1 MTDRTS
7 ASGPGIGVSRRGNP
21 SPDSRLPTPDSR
33 LRSRNRNIA
42 AAMVLIALTFL
53 FYPSEEGMAWMMWRD
68 APLLAAVLVAG
79 AAFFIVRWRRV
90 QPERS

>member
-1 MTDRTS
+1 MNDRAS
-7 ASGPGIGVSRRGNP
+7 ASGPGIGVSRPGAP
-21 SPDSRLPTPDSR
+21 SPDSRLQTPDAR
-33 LRSRNRNIA
+33 LRSRNRNVA

-68 APLLAAVLVAG
+68 APVLAAALVAG

-90 QPERS
+90 QAERS

>member
-1 MTDRTS
+1 MNDRNS
-7 ASGPGIGVSRRGNP
+7 ASGPGIGVSRP
-21 SPDSRLPTPDSR
+21 VTAPDTRLQTSDSS
-33 LRSRNRNIA
+33 LRSRNRNVA

-68 APLLAAVLVAG
+68 APVLAAALVAG

-90 QPERS
+90 QPGRS